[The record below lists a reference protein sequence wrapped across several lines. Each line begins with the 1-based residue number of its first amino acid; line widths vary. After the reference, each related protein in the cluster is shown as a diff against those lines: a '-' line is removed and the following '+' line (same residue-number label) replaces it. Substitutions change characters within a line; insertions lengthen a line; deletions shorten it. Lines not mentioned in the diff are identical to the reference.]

1 MLNILWGGFLMTK
14 DEIKDAIYQL
24 SKSQGWYDRLYNS
37 LTDEFLEYL
46 ERQNFTDVVD
56 MVIFLES

>member
-1 MLNILWGGFLMTK
+1 MTK

-24 SKSQGWYDRLYNS
+24 SKSQGWYDRLYNG

-56 MVIFLES
+56 MVIFLESCGRG

>member
-1 MLNILWGGFLMTK
+1 MTK

-24 SKSQGWYDRLYNS
+24 SKSQGWYDTLYNG